1 VPKLPFAHIIA
12 VLRHRNYRIF
22 IAGNALSMIGLW
34 TQRVAVGWLAWE
46 LTRSGAWLGA
56 VAFADLCPSIIVGP
70 FAGVL
75 ADRIDRIKIMY
86 VAQTLSMLQAL
97 ALSVLAISG
106 TITIGM
112 LLALVLLNGVI
123 TGINQPARLAVVSS
137 LVPRANLSTAVAL
150 NSIAFNLARFVGPA
164 VAGALIVGV
173 GVGVAFAVNAA
184 SFLAFLI
191 ALARIRLPADA
202 RPVRP
207 GVRRGVLADIAQGLR
222 YVCTHPGIGPLL
234 ALSVATGMG
243 LRCFVELLPG
253 FAADVFGHG
262 AGGLAALASS
272 IGVGAVAG
280 GLWVAQRGTAP
291 GLARLALIHS
301 LFTVL
306 AVLAFAATDV
316 FWVGLAGAAAAGV
329 FMSVS
334 GIAAQTIV
342 QMAADPAMR
351 GRTLSVYG
359 LIMRAAPAA
368 GALLLGLASEVAGL
382 RLPLVLSAIAC
393 LLVWLR
399 VWRAREAI
407 DAALAEPAAGS

>member
-1 VPKLPFAHIIA
+1 MPKLPFTHIAA
-12 VLRHRNYRIF
+12 VLRHRNYRIY
-22 IAGNALSMIGLW
+22 IAGNALSMVGLW

-46 LTRSGAWLGA
+46 LTHSGAWLGA

-75 ADRIDRIKIMY
+75 ADRMDRIRIMC
-86 VAQTLSMLQAL
+86 VAQSLSMVQAL
-97 ALSVLAISG
+97 VLAALAISG
-106 TITIGM
+106 IITIGM

-164 VAGALIVGV
+164 LAGALIVGV
-173 GVGVAFAVNAA
+173 GVGAAFAVNAA

-207 GVRRGVLADIAQGLR
+207 AMRRGVLDDIAQGLR
-222 YVCTHPGIGPLL
+222 YVCTHPGIAPLL

-291 GLARLALIHS
+291 GLARLALSHS
-301 LFTVL
+301 LLTVL
-306 AVLAFAATDV
+306 AVLLFAASDL
-316 FWVGLAGAAAAGV
+316 FWLGLAGAAAAGV

-368 GALLLGLASEVAGL
+368 GALVLGVASEVAGL
-382 RLPLVLSAIAC
+382 RLPLVLSALVC

-399 VWRAREAI
+399 VWRARDAI
-407 DAALAEPAAGS
+407 DAALAEPAHGA